1 MGKNLVIFS
10 DGTGQAGGFR
20 FDEVRGSMR
29 RRHRRW
35 PLTQSN
41 TSKDSLVR
49 GGILHLTC
57 STFAKSLRVGCGK
70 TMARLTQEI
79 VPKGKRVSLF
89 HRSIRH
95 SGRSWKSTLF
105 TFAFLAFAAGLGMLG
120 WLLTHFDQTPVF
132 GPLFAYLTF
141 RNVFWGIIAAGTL
154 ISATVYLFT
163 HFKWVFWPP
172 P

>member
-1 MGKNLVIFS
+1 MVSSESRNRDGRVWMGKNLVIFS

-79 VPKGKRVSLF
+79 VPRQTCIPISSEYSTQWPLLEIHVVHICIPCICGGTRDARVASHAL
-89 HRSIRH
+89 
-95 SGRSWKSTLF
+95 
-105 TFAFLAFAAGLGMLG
+105 
-120 WLLTHFDQTPVF
+120 
-132 GPLFAYLTF
+132 
-141 RNVFWGIIAAGTL
+141 
-154 ISATVYLFT
+154 
-163 HFKWVFWPP
+163 
-172 P
+172 